1 MCGKFGSRPLLIMP
15 KSLPFMQMMKRMKFF
30 IKCVDNRLI
39 NVDNIVDYYR
49 SKTSFA
55 VKPLYL
61 LGLNDYAPYL

>member
-1 MCGKFGSRPLLIMP
+1 
-15 KSLPFMQMMKRMKFF
+15 MQMMKRMKFF

-61 LGLNDYAPYL
+61 LGLNDYTPYL